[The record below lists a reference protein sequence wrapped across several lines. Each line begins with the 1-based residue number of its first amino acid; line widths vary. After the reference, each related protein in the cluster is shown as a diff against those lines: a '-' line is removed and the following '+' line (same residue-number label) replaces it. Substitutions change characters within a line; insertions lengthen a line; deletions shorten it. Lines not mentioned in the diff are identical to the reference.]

1 MAPQSPPPKPTR
13 LLKPAEAATLLAVS
27 PKTLQRLVARG
38 DLAVIRVG
46 SSLRFSTRDLE
57 AFVTRH
63 RSAVLTRFDAS

>member
-1 MAPQSPPPKPTR
+1 MAPQSPPPNPTR
-13 LLKPAEAATLLAVS
+13 LLKPAEAAGLLSIS

-46 SSLRFSTRDLE
+46 SSLRFAVSDLD
-57 AFVTRH
+57 AFVARH

>member
-1 MAPQSPPPKPTR
+1 MSPKP
-13 LLKPAEAATLLAVS
+13 LLTLNEAASLLAVS

-46 SSLRFSTRDLE
+46 SSMRFSTGDLD
-57 AFVTRH
+57 AFVARH

>member
-1 MAPQSPPPKPTR
+1 MAPQSPPPNPTR
-13 LLKPAEAATLLAVS
+13 LLTSAEAAGLLSIS

-46 SSLRFSTRDLE
+46 SSLRFSTGDLE

>member
-1 MAPQSPPPKPTR
+1 MSPKP
-13 LLKPAEAATLLAVS
+13 LLTLNEAASLLAVS

-46 SSLRFSTRDLE
+46 SSLRFAVSDLE

>member
-1 MAPQSPPPKPTR
+1 MNPKPLPT
-13 LLKPAEAATLLAVS
+13 LNEAAILLSIS

-46 SSLRFSTRDLE
+46 SSLRFSTGDLE

>member
-1 MAPQSPPPKPTR
+1 MSPKA
-13 LLKPAEAATLLAVS
+13 LLTLNEAATLLSIS

-46 SSLRFSTRDLE
+46 SSLRFSTSDLD

>member
-1 MAPQSPPPKPTR
+1 MAPQSPPPNPTR
-13 LLKPAEAATLLAVS
+13 LLTPAEAATLLAVS
-27 PKTLQRLVARG
+27 PKTLVNGG

-46 SSLRFSTRDLE
+46 SSLRFSTGDLE

>member
-1 MAPQSPPPKPTR
+1 MAPQSPPPNPTR
-13 LLKPAEAATLLAVS
+13 LLTPAEAATLLAVS

-46 SSLRFSTRDLE
+46 SSMRFSTGDLE

>member
-13 LLKPAEAATLLAVS
+13 LLTLNEAATLLAVS

-46 SSLRFSTRDLE
+46 SSLRFSTGDLE

>member
-1 MAPQSPPPKPTR
+1 M
-13 LLKPAEAATLLAVS
+13 
-27 PKTLQRLVARG
+27 QRLVARG

-46 SSLRFSTRDLE
+46 SSLRFSTGDLE